1 MIYKNYAHLTLP
13 AAYRERIAER
23 AENTRRFVV
32 PLVQVT
38 LDDVIGDRFTLHL
51 EEPATPA
58 TQGRR
63 SSAIRTLL
71 KQLEI
76 TRAPL
81 LAFESN
87 VVTPEEARPYL
98 LP

>member
-1 MIYKNYAHLTLP
+1 MITMIYKNYAHLTLP

-51 EEPATPA
+51 E
-58 TQGRR
+58 GKL
-63 SSAIRTLL
+63 SRTHLTNDLSEDHPSLL
-71 KQLEI
+71 SLC
-76 TRAPL
+76 
-81 LAFESN
+81 S
-87 VVTPEEARPYL
+87 
-98 LP
+98 